1 MTFRKL
7 FLHSFIGMAAMLAAL
22 PQPALAQVGTG
33 RSGFST
39 VQSMNASQYWDA
51 VFWFGRC
58 FARTS
63 QPIAFDLLA
72 SEPQS
77 REERAIFARVF
88 NGQESNC
95 LNAVLQ
101 LTMAQPHIRGAIAEG
116 FIRDGPSPPARL
128 IVTAPPP
135 GATIRNITE
144 AARCYAATHAAE
156 VRALIM
162 ETRPGT
168 PQELAAV
175 QRMGTDFLQCVPPE
189 ARRYQFNTTD
199 LRYRLAEALLRLGLA
214 GTPAQSQPA
223 ASQPAR

>member
-1 MTFRKL
+1 MIFRN
-7 FLHSFIGMAAMLAAL
+7 FFRHVFIGLAALLAAL
-22 PQPALAQVGTG
+22 PQPATAQVGVG

-39 VQSMNASQYWDA
+39 VQSMNAREYWDA

-63 QPIAFDLLA
+63 QPIALDLLA
-72 SEPQS
+72 SEPLS
-77 REERAIFARVF
+77 REEQAIFARVF

-101 LTMAQPHIRGAIAEG
+101 LSMAQPHIRGAIAEG
-116 FIRDGPSPPARL
+116 FIRDGPPPPARL
-128 IVTAPPP
+128 LVTAPPA
-135 GATIRNITE
+135 GVTIHNITE
-144 AARCYAATHAAE
+144 AARCYTATHAAE

-162 ETRPGT
+162 ETRPASS
-168 PQELAAV
+168 QELAAI
-175 QRMGTDFLQCVPPE
+175 QRMGPDFLQCVPPE
-189 ARRYQFNTTD
+189 ARGYRFNTTD

-214 GTPAQSQPA
+214 GTPAQPQPA